1 MNHDIK
7 RMLEL
12 AAKAIG
18 GDLSEGHTKKRTGPT
33 WDDWVWIG
41 PLGINDPQTGCTIH
55 PQTHDGDSRRLEVK
69 LGLLVDVDWD
79 SRTATAVLPDRVEM
93 IHTIVHVVNIPEG
106 SDGMAETRLAVLM
119 AAAAVGEV
127 MP

>member
-12 AAKAIG
+12 AAKAAGVEIEPCTCS
-18 GDLSEGHTKKRTGPT
+18 DKQRPYRTGDFHSGRHWEPHMAGRDCMILIT
-33 WDDWVWIG
+33 
-41 PLGINDPQTGCTIH
+41 
-55 PQTHDGDSRRLEVK
+55 R

-79 SRTATAVLPDRVEM
+79 SRTATAVVPDRLEM
-93 IHTIVHVVNIPEG
+93 IRNIAHIVNIPEG

-119 AAAAVGEV
+119 AAAAVGEK

>member
-1 MNHDIK
+1 MKHDIK

-18 GDLSEGHTKKRTGPT
+18 KEITWRGEYPTIAYSDEEVEKLDGIEGYRWNPASY
-33 WDDWVWIG
+33 
-41 PLGINDPQTGCTIH
+41 
-55 PQTHDGDSRRLEVK
+55 DGDSRKLEVT

-79 SRTATAVLPDRVEM
+79 SRTATAVVPDRAEM
-93 IHTIVHVVNIPEG
+93 ARNIVHIVNIPEG

-119 AAAAVGEV
+119 AAAAVGEA

>member
-12 AAKAIG
+12 AAKAAELDVVGEQHPNDGLNVQI
-18 GDLSEGHTKKRTGPT
+18 EGRIFVWRPT
-33 WDDWVWIG
+33 
-41 PLGINDPQTGCTIH
+41 H
-55 PQTHDGDSRRLEVK
+55 EDGDTLRLQVK
-69 LGLLVDVDWD
+69 LGLLVEVDWD
-79 SRTATAVLPDRVEM
+79 SRTATAVLPDRLEM
-93 IHTIVHVVNIPEG
+93 IRNIVHIVNIPEG

>member
-7 RMLEL
+7 RLLEL

-18 GDLSEGHTKKRTGPT
+18 KEVTWVGDMSTISFDLEEKANNPGVDGYQFEPHKRGGECMFLIT
-33 WDDWVWIG
+33 
-41 PLGINDPQTGCTIH
+41 
-55 PQTHDGDSRRLEVK
+55 E

-79 SRTATAVLPDRVEM
+79 SRTATAVVPDRAD
-93 IHTIVHVVNIPEG
+93 ITRNIVHIVNIPEG

-119 AAAAVGEV
+119 AAAAMGEV

>member
-12 AAKAIG
+12 AAKAVGVEI
-18 GDLSEGHTKKRTGPT
+18 EPCTCR
-33 WDDWVWIG
+33 
-41 PLGINDPQTGCTIH
+41 DPER
-55 PQTHDGDSRRLEVK
+55 PYRPSNPDSGRHWEPHMAGRDCMILITRI
-69 LGLLVDVDWD
+69 GLLVDVDWE
-79 SRTATAVLPDRVEM
+79 SRTATAVLPDRAEIVGSV
-93 IHTIVHVVNIPEG
+93 VHVVSIPEG

-119 AAAAVGEV
+119 AAAAIGEA

>member
-12 AAKAIG
+12 AAKAVSVEIEPSTVPNENLPWVYG
-18 GDLSEGHTKKRTGPT
+18 FGENLYGHHWQPHITGRDCMILIT
-33 WDDWVWIG
+33 RI
-41 PLGINDPQTGCTIH
+41 
-55 PQTHDGDSRRLEVK
+55 
-69 LGLLVDVDWD
+69 GLLVDVDWD
-79 SRTATAVLPDRVEM
+79 SRTATAVVPDRAEM
-93 IHTIVHVVNIPEG
+93 AKNIVHIVNIPEG

-119 AAAAVGEV
+119 AAAAVGEA

>member
-12 AAKAIG
+12 AAKAVG
-18 GDLSEGHTKKRTGPT
+18 GDLSEGHTKKRIGPT
-33 WDDWVWIG
+33 WDDWVWLG
-41 PLGINDPQTGCTIH
+41 PPGINDPQSGTIMY
-55 PQTHDGDSRRLEVK
+55 PQAHDGHSRFLQVK

-79 SRTATAVLPDRVEM
+79 SRTATAVAQYRADM
-93 IHTIVHVVNIPEG
+93 TKSIVHIVNIPDG
-106 SDGMAETRLAVLM
+106 SDGMAETRQAVLM
-119 AAAAVGEV
+119 AAASIGEA

>member
-12 AAKAIG
+12 AAKAAEFEVV
-18 GDLSEGHTKKRTGPT
+18 GDQHPNDGLNVQIEGQIF
-33 WDDWVWIG
+33 VWR
-41 PLGINDPQTGCTIH
+41 PAHD
-55 PQTHDGDSRRLEVK
+55 DGDTLRLQVN

-79 SRTATAVLPDRVEM
+79 SRTATAVVPDRAEM
-93 IHTIVHVVNIPEG
+93 ARNIVHIVNIPEG
-106 SDGMAETRLAVLM
+106 SDGMSETRQAVLM
-119 AAAAVGEV
+119 AAAAIGEA

>member
-12 AAKAIG
+12 AAKAVGYSIDPDG
-18 GDLSEGHTKKRTGPT
+18 RT
-33 WDDWVWIG
+33 
-41 PLGINDPQTGCTIH
+41 
-55 PQTHDGDSRRLEVK
+55 DGNFVVLVNGERSMIWSPARSNQETFMLQVK

-79 SRTATAVLPDRVEM
+79 SRTATAVVPDRADM
-93 IHTIVHVVNIPEG
+93 TRNIVHIVNIPEG

-119 AAAAVGEV
+119 AAAAVGEA

>member
-1 MNHDIK
+1 MEHDIK

-12 AAKAIG
+12 AAKAVG
-18 GDLSEGHTKKRTGPT
+18 YEVDWNEHWKGYQRRNPKPDSNGQYRHTWAPH
-33 WDDWVWIG
+33 
-41 PLGINDPQTGCTIH
+41 LA
-55 PQTHDGDSRRLEVK
+55 DGDCMVLITS
-69 LGLLVDVDWD
+69 LGLLVDVDWKA
-79 SRTATAVLPDRVEM
+79 RTVTAVLPDRVEM

-119 AAAAVGEV
+119 AAAAIGEA

>member
-12 AAKAIG
+12 AAKAAGIDLLRADYREHWGFEGARRDGAYIG
-18 GDLSEGHTKKRTGPT
+18 RWNPG
-33 WDDWVWIG
+33 
-41 PLGINDPQTGCTIH
+41 NN
-55 PQTHDGDSRRLEVK
+55 DGDSRQLEVR

-79 SRTATAVLPDRVEM
+79 SRTATAVAQYRADM
-93 IHTIVHVVNIPEG
+93 TKSIVHIVNIPDG

-119 AAAAVGEV
+119 AAAAVGEA

>member
-18 GDLSEGHTKKRTGPT
+18 GDLSEGHTKKRVGPT

-41 PLGINDPQTGCTIH
+41 PKGINDPQTGTTIH
-55 PQTHDGDSRRLEVK
+55 PQHHDGDSRYLQVK

-79 SRTATAVLPDRVEM
+79 SRTVTAALPDRAEIVGSV
-93 IHTIVHVVNIPEG
+93 VHVVTIPEG

-119 AAAAVGEV
+119 AAAAVGWA
-127 MP
+127 MQ

>member
-12 AAKAIG
+12 AAKAAGVCIEPCYVHDEKLPWMYG
-18 GDLSEGHTKKRTGPT
+18 FGEGLYGQNWQPHLAGRDCMILITR
-33 WDDWVWIG
+33 I
-41 PLGINDPQTGCTIH
+41 
-55 PQTHDGDSRRLEVK
+55 
-69 LGLLVDVDWD
+69 GLLVDVDWD
-79 SRTATAVLPDRVEM
+79 SRTATAVVPDRAEM
-93 IHTIVHVVNIPEG
+93 ARNIVHIVNIPEG

-119 AAAAVGEV
+119 AAAAVGET